1 MKFLGSIRD
10 HSGMVPGA
18 SGHRK
23 TFKNL
28 QIFPWEGLG
37 ASGKNLKN
45 SSENIVLNDFLDL
58 FFQIFPCWRMYCPC
72 GGTRGFFFS
81 LNKRYAHDSQSRYCS
96 RVITAHAEKPAN
108 LRHRRKVFFQ
118 FCFSIFSKSYRQN
131 LMILKIAK
139 ENQQSFQNLASD
151 LGLVGYTYE
160 FFGKQVELLGI
171 IFEKFS

>member
-1 MKFLGSIRD
+1 MKLPKFIQD

-45 SSENIVLNDFLDL
+45 SSENIVLNDFLDV

-72 GGTRGFFFS
+72 GGTRGLSFHWKHGSWHNFRS
-81 LNKRYAHDSQSRYCS
+81 DSWNRYD
-96 RVITAHAEKPAN
+96 RVITAHAEKSPN
-108 LRHRRKVFFQ
+108 LWHRRKFLFQ
-118 FCFSIFSKSYRQN
+118 FFFVIFWKFNRWN
-131 LMILKIAK
+131 LMILKIVK
-139 ENQQSFQNLASD
+139 ENQAFRIYPQIWISIDFAWVHKLTPPN
-151 LGLVGYTYE
+151 
-160 FFGKQVELLGI
+160 I
-171 IFEKFS
+171 

>member
-1 MKFLGSIRD
+1 MYLLQEFSCAVTRLTVYCAFQVDDIKNSQGKSIELSESGLRSGFGWIYIWVFWKLGRTFRDHFLRNFHEKMMFPKFIQD

-37 ASGKNLKN
+37 ASGKNPKN

-72 GGTRGFFFS
+72 GGTRGPLF
-81 LNKRYAHDSQSRYCS
+81 CWT
-96 RVITAHAEKPAN
+96 VT
-108 LRHRRKVFFQ
+108 RRAYF
-118 FCFSIFSKSYRQN
+118 
-131 LMILKIAK
+131 L
-139 ENQQSFQNLASD
+139 LA
-151 LGLVGYTYE
+151 L
-160 FFGKQVELLGI
+160 
-171 IFEKFS
+171 